1 MKKIMMLVV
10 LSALGVMLFASVAT
24 AQDQYDCSDFDTQEQ
39 AQSFWVPSDPD
50 GLDEDSDGVACETL
64 PASPDESGPLS
75 DGGPT
80 ATASASPNTSPSPS
94 ATPVASQYDQ
104 YGQYDVPL
112 PDTGGPPLALLA
124 GVLLV
129 SGGLV
134 ARRLFR

>member
-1 MKKIMMLVV
+1 MKKLMMLVS
-10 LSALGVMLFASVAT
+10 LSALGVMLFASAAL
-24 AQDQYDCSDFDTQEQ
+24 AQDRYDCSDFDTQEQ
-39 AQSFWVPSDPD
+39 AQSFFEPGDPD
-50 GLDEDSDGVACETL
+50 GLDSDSDNVACEEL
-64 PASPDESGPLS
+64 PAAPDESGPLS

-80 ATASASPNTSPSPS
+80 ATPAPSVTPSSS
-94 ATPVASQYDQ
+94 ATPAASQYDQ

-112 PDTGGPPLALLA
+112 PDTGGPPLALIG